1 MLISLL
7 VLIDPSLDHK
17 RWMRVFFSVS
27 ARMLD
32 KISERSSTRDGVNQ
46 EGSTRQRSARPFK
59 MAWISRTRAQASERS
74 SWTVGPELGMAE
86 PVPVAVFVV
95 LLLLAAAAVVAVAAA
110 VAAAVV
116 PDAVPAVVVVVARA
130 AVGMIAVTVMTWPS
144 GPAMGV
150 SSFSL

>member
-7 VLIDPSLDHK
+7 VLIDPSLDHN
-17 RWMRVFFSVS
+17 RWMRVFFFVS
-27 ARMLD
+27 AGMLD

-95 LLLLAAAAVVAVAAA
+95 LLLPVAAVAVDVAVA
-110 VAAAVV
+110 AAAVV

>member
-1 MLISLL
+1 
-7 VLIDPSLDHK
+7 
-17 RWMRVFFSVS
+17 
-27 ARMLD
+27 
-32 KISERSSTRDGVNQ
+32 
-46 EGSTRQRSARPFK
+46 

-86 PVPVAVFVV
+86 PVPVAVFAVV
-95 LLLLAAAAVVAVAAA
+95 LLPVVAVAVAVAA

-116 PDAVPAVVVVVARA
+116 PDAVPAAVVVVARA